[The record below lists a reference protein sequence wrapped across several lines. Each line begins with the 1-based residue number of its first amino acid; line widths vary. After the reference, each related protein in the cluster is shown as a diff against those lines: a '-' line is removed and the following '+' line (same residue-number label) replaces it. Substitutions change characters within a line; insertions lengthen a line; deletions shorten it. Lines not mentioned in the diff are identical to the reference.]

1 MAQLPN
7 LSRFKPALSRRSVGI
22 VLSVLLLGG
31 GLYQAV
37 STVTTERG
45 ELAADA
51 AMANRQEASKLAI
64 KLSGLFRPQTEAMQS
79 IAQDPQVVA
88 ALGKADRAA
97 LRRLGDELQARVP
110 GALRL
115 RLVLPNTVEPDTS
128 NAPPLVY
135 AGLNMLRKAGLGE
148 APVPIEFHLP
158 ATVDAHIALV
168 GRVPPVGLPVGFV
181 HLALDPKLVKDHL
194 ASLNL
199 QGYAVDLRQPLPG
212 QTSAL
217 IGSSPGAN
225 PRWAE
230 VARAPVPGTAW
241 QLVLRGE
248 GSSGVDNL
256 VSLPAL
262 SGLVLV
268 VLMMAVLLRRRRRVP
283 VGDAS
288 GPHYQGAI
296 LAIYNGEYPGLEGLV
311 RGTTAI
317 PDAPPRADEA
327 DLSPTVQTVDLSLFD
342 AVSDADFVDLVPDE
356 PATTAPS
363 SGAEPARPPV
373 APVVFRAYDIRGI
386 AEETLTTD
394 AVYQIARA
402 IGAEAIAHGHQT
414 VVIAR
419 DGRRS
424 SPALHQA
431 LLSGLRESGRDV
443 LDIGMVP
450 TPLLY
455 FATNYLDIPTG
466 VMLTG
471 SHNPA
476 QYNGLKVVING
487 TTLSG
492 EAIQAIRRRVNEQ
505 DFSTGNG
512 SVQVMD
518 IVSDYIRQVSE
529 DIPVALSRP
538 MKVVVDCAN
547 AVPGLVVP
555 QLLRALGH
563 DVVEL
568 NCELDGDFPN
578 HPPDPS
584 QPSNLED
591 LMLAV
596 KLQSADLGL
605 AFDGDGDRLGVVDST
620 GKVIWPD
627 RQLMLFARDLL
638 SRNPGARVV
647 FDVKCSSKLARE
659 IRAGGGEPVIW
670 KSGHSLIKSKMQET
684 GALLGGE
691 MTGHLFFREGW
702 FGFDDGIYASARLLE
717 ILVNEKRSPAAV
729 FASLPDTI
737 ATPEILL
744 PMDESHHQRFMESL
758 LAAASFD
765 GAERTLIDGLR
776 VDYPDRWG
784 LVRPSNTSASIV
796 LRFEGDTAAALHHIQ
811 QEFRELL
818 HKIDPSLKIPF

>member
-1 MAQLPN
+1 MVQLPN
-7 LSRFKPALSRRSVGI
+7 LSGLKTTFTRRRVALALTV
-22 VLSVLLLGG
+22 VLGAG
-31 GLYQAV
+31 MLYQAV
-37 STVTTERG
+37 TTFTAERS
-45 ELAADA
+45 EHAADSA
-51 AMANRQEASKLAI
+51 QMNRQMASKLAI
-64 KLSGLFRPQTEAMQS
+64 RVGVMFKPQTEALRA

-88 ALGKADRAA
+88 ALSKPDRAA
-97 LRRLGDELQARVP
+97 LRHLADDLQARVP

-115 RLVLPNTVEPDTS
+115 RLVPPNTVDPDTETS
-128 NAPPLVY
+128 PPLVY
-135 AGLNMLRKAGLGE
+135 GGLNMLRQAALTE
-148 APVPIEFHLP
+148 QQVPVEFHLP
-158 ATVDAHIALV
+158 GTPDAHVAMV
-168 GRVPPVGLPVGFV
+168 ARVPPVGLPVGFV
-181 HLALDPKLVKDHL
+181 HLALEPRLVKDRL
-194 ASLNL
+194 ANL
-199 QGYAVDLRQPLPG
+199 EANGFALDVLQPLPG
-212 QTSAL
+212 QGSAL
-217 IGSSPGAN
+217 IASRQEGNPGQ
-225 PRWAE
+225 AE
-230 VARAPVPGTAW
+230 VARVPVPGTAW
-241 QLVLRGE
+241 QLVLRG
-248 GSSGVDNL
+248 GGNSNVDDWVTMPLLAAL
-256 VSLPAL
+256 VAAT
-262 SGLVLV
+262 
-268 VLMMAVLLRRRRRVP
+268 LMTATLIWRRRRP
-283 VGDAS
+283 PAEAAS
-288 GPHYQGAI
+288 GPNYQGAI

-317 PDAPPRADEA
+317 PDAPPPSREE
-327 DLSPTVQTVDLSLFD
+327 DLPETVQTVDLSLFD

-356 PATTAPS
+356 PVASP
-363 SGAEPARPPV
+363 EPARPPV
-373 APVVFRAYDIRGI
+373 APVVFRAYDIRGV
-386 AEETLTTD
+386 AGETLTTD

-402 IGAEAIAHGHQT
+402 IGAEALAHGHQT
-414 VVIAR
+414 VLIAR
-419 DGRRS
+419 DGRLS
-424 SPALHQA
+424 SPALHES
-431 LLSGLRESGRDV
+431 LVTGLRESGRDV
-443 LDIGMVP
+443 LDIGLVP

-505 DFSTGNG
+505 DFSTGAG
-512 SVQVMD
+512 SLQQMD
-518 IVSDYIRQVSE
+518 IVPDYIRQVSE
-529 DIPVALSRP
+529 DVPVALSRP

-563 DVVEL
+563 DVLEL
-568 NCELDGDFPN
+568 NCELDGEFPN

-584 QPSNLED
+584 QPANLED
-591 LMLAV
+591 LILAV

-647 FDVKCSSKLARE
+647 YDVKCSSKLARE
-659 IRAGGGEPVIW
+659 IRAAGGEPVIW

-717 ILVNEKRSPAAV
+717 ILVHEKRSPAAV
-729 FASLPDTI
+729 FASLPDTL

-744 PMDESHHQRFMESL
+744 PMDEGYHQGFMESL
-758 LAAASFD
+758 IAAAAFD

-796 LRFEGDTAAALHHIQ
+796 LRFEGDTPAALNHIQ

-818 HKIDPSLKIPF
+818 RQIDPSLKIPF